1 MTTRIYRTV
10 SNPRVVPYLSPADV
24 LRRFSR
30 FSLSTVRPAV
40 PEDERFVR
48 GQVGSMASTLRFLA
62 GELEGRERAVAE
74 QERALRAALDD
85 VAEVVDDD
93 GSVGSAV
100 VDARERLDDDG
111 GDDAARTATER
122 ERTLLAAADDVLA
135 SIDEELDD
143 EAARAA
149 RRPLYRFL
157 DVRLEAQHR
166 MLGRR
171 DGGSSGTEGR
181 TENDPGDGDDG
192 EVDGG

>member
-1 MTTRIYRTV
+1 M

-30 FSLSTVRPAV
+30 FSLSTVRPAI

-62 GELEGRERAVAE
+62 GELEGRERAVTE

-85 VAEVVDDD
+85 VAGVVDDD

-100 VDARERLDDDG
+100 VDARERLDDGDG

-181 TENDPGDGDDG
+181 TDNDPGDGDDG